1 MNNREKSRTLYP
13 HPFSK
18 AYWKDAAAE
27 MKDTR
32 MLVFAALM
40 IALRVAMKF
49 LAIPLAPN
57 LKIQTAFVANAMG
70 AMVFG
75 PVLAVPAAFVS
86 DFLGVLLS
94 GDTYFPPFCLTEIA
108 GSLIFALFLYRAK
121 VTPTRA
127 ILSRFCICLFVNVIL
142 QTPLMTLYYKIVLG
156 KSGYALTTAS
166 VLKNLFCFPVE
177 SVILTLFLKMIQ
189 PATYRMGLTYDPESN
204 LKFEKKEI
212 VTLVA
217 LFAVGCVSTYAYLG
231 YYYRTTSLSASYSD
245 DERYRYN
252 CQMADIIDE
261 RSDEERPIVAT
272 VESAYKEFLG
282 KEITYNVAVY
292 AVDEAVLADYSK
304 SLDAIRGM
312 SKSKAKAVAEDGV
325 MENVA
330 YATIVV
336 NEKTGEVV
344 SCTSEPVKV
353 G

>member
-1 MNNREKSRTLYP
+1 MKKEKSRALYP

-57 LKIQTAFVANAMG
+57 LKIQTAFLANAMG

-75 PVLAVPAAFVS
+75 PVVAIFAAIVS
-86 DFLGVLLS
+86 DFMGVLLS
-94 GDTYFPPFCLTEIA
+94 GETYFLPFVLTEIA
-108 GSLIFALFLYRAK
+108 GSVIFALFLYRAK

-127 ILSRFCICLFVNVIL
+127 LLSRFCICLFVNILL
-142 QTPLMTLYYKIVLG
+142 QTPLMRLYYRIVLG
-156 KSGYALTTAS
+156 KTSYLLT
-166 VLKNLFCFPVE
+166 VPHILKNLFCFPVE
-177 SVILTLFLKMIQ
+177 SVILTLFLKMVQ
-189 PATYRMGLTYDPESN
+189 PATYKMGLTYDSEVR
-204 LKFEKKEI
+204 LHFDKKQTL
-212 VTLVA
+212 TLVA
-217 LFAVGCVSTYAYLG
+217 LFLVGCVSTYAYLG
-231 YYYRTTSLSASYSD
+231 YYYRTTSLSASYTNE
-245 DERYRYN
+245 ERYTHN
-252 CQMADIIDE
+252 CEMVEIME
-261 RSDEERPIVAT
+261 ENSDEDRPIVAT
-272 VESAYKEFLG
+272 VESAYKQFLG

-292 AVDEAVLADYSK
+292 AVDEEALANYDK

-312 SKSKAKAVAEDGV
+312 SKSKAKAVADDGV
-325 MENVA
+325 MENI
-330 YATIVV
+330 ATAEIVV

-344 SCTSEPVKV
+344 SVVSKPVKA

>member
-1 MNNREKSRTLYP
+1 MNKREKSRALYP

-75 PVLAVPAAFVS
+75 PVLAIPAAAVS

-94 GDTYFPPFCLTEIA
+94 GDTYFPPFVLTEIA

-142 QTPLMTLYYKIVLG
+142 QTPLMTMYYKIVLG

-166 VLKNLFCFPVE
+166 VIKNLFCFPVE
-177 SVILTLFLKMIQ
+177 SVILTLFLRMIE
-189 PATYRMGLTYDPESN
+189 PATYRMGLTYDPDCQ
-204 LKFEKKEI
+204 LKFEKKET
-212 VTLVA
+212 VTLIT
-217 LFAVGCVSTYAYLG
+217 LFLIGCVSTYAYLG
-231 YYYRTTSLSASYSD
+231 YYYRTTSLSASYSNE
-245 DERYRYN
+245 ERYMYN
-252 CQMADIIDE
+252 CQMGEIVDE
-261 RSDEERPIVAT
+261 RSDEERQIVAT

-282 KEITYNVAVY
+282 KEVTYNVAVY
-292 AVDEAVLADYSK
+292 AVDDEALANYDK
-304 SLDAIRGM
+304 DIEAIRGM
-312 SKSKAKAVAEDGV
+312 SKSKAKAVADDGV
-325 MENVA
+325 MENTG

-344 SCTSEPVKV
+344 SCQIDPV